1 MAESLGQVT
10 SATSELGQTLEN
22 IKRATTDT
30 SAASENVAE
39 EAQSM
44 SEGVTRLEQLLD
56 QFQYDDKEQETRN
69 RAALPAKAKKVAK
82 K

>member
-1 MAESLGQVT
+1 
-10 SATSELGQTLEN
+10 
-22 IKRATTDT
+22 
-30 SAASENVAE
+30 
-39 EAQSM
+39 M

-56 QFQYDDKEQETRN
+56 QFQYDDKKQETRN